1 MSFFALNKTSA
12 DAELINQISSVLND
26 VKNGKL
32 SSRVIIHKN
41 ETPIE
46 KIAWDVN
53 NSLDQM
59 EIILR
64 ETRNT
69 IAAIGNGDMHRSMF
83 PDGLHGEFR
92 DTAQAI
98 QKAVNSMKANEK
110 YKVMGQL
117 STNFNELNNGMKG
130 NLDIITKDIHTTQK
144 DFTDITNRTVEASEA
159 ATHTYEA
166 VSKTNE
172 QIASLSEL
180 VLDTTEAIHNLDTN
194 VSEITTVVELIKDIA
209 EQTNLLALN
218 AAIEAARAGEHG
230 RGFAVVAD
238 EVRKLAESTQ
248 KATGEI
254 SITIQNLQQ
263 QSGSISVNAKSM
275 SEIANSSSN
284 TMQDFSNTMNEFTQ
298 DLNTTSCQ
306 SNKSNFALFL
316 STFKLQHIL
325 FKSNAY
331 SAIVNGKVNDELKKD
346 HTACAFG
353 NWYYSVGMEYFSEF
367 PCFQEIELHHKAYHD
382 YINKTLDCIINGG
395 CTSKD
400 EKRNEIIENFRAA
413 EEHSNMLFELL
424 DKLALERGEQV
435 KMKDIMESME
445 K

>member
-1 MSFFALNKTSA
+1 MNLFAFNKTSE
-12 DAELINQISSVLND
+12 DAELIKQISTVLND
-26 VKNGKL
+26 VKDGKL
-32 SSRVIIHKN
+32 SSRVIIDKN
-41 ETPIE
+41 ETPID
-46 KIAWDVN
+46 KIAWDIN

-69 IAAIGNGDMHRSMF
+69 ISAIGQGDMHRVMF

-92 DTAQAI
+92 DTAFSI
-98 QKAVNSMKANEK
+98 QKAVDSMKASEK

-144 DFTDITNRTVEASEA
+144 DFTDITNRTISASES

-180 VLDTTEAIHNLDTN
+180 VLDTTESIHNLDTN
-194 VSEITTVVELIKDIA
+194 VSDITTVVELIKDIA

-248 KATGEI
+248 RATGEI

-263 QSGSISVNAKSM
+263 QSGSINVNAKSM
-275 SEIANSSSN
+275 SQIANSSSE
-284 TMQDFSNTMNEFTQ
+284 TMQEFSNTMNGFTQ
-298 DLNTTSCQ
+298 DLNTTSSQ

-346 HTACAFG
+346 HTMCAFG
-353 NWYYSVGMEYFSEF
+353 SWYHSVGMKYFSDF
-367 PCFQEIELHHKAYHD
+367 KCFQDIGIHHKAYHD
-382 YINKTLDCIINGG
+382 QINKALDCVLKGG
-395 CTSKD
+395 SLSKNENRD
-400 EKRNEIIENFRAA
+400 EIIKDFSIA
-413 EEHSNMLFELL
+413 EEHSNKLFQLL
-424 DKLALERGEQV
+424 DTLASERGDQV
-435 KMKDIMESME
+435 NMKGIMNSMS
-445 K
+445 

>member
-1 MSFFALNKTSA
+1 MSFFTFKKSSQET
-12 DAELINQISSVLND
+12 ELIKKISEVLND

-41 ETPIE
+41 ETPMD
-46 KIAWDVN
+46 KIAWDIN

-69 IAAIGNGDMHRSMF
+69 IAAIGQGDMHRSMF
-83 PDGLHGEFR
+83 PDGLHGEFK

-130 NLDIITKDIHTTQK
+130 NLDIITKDILTTQK
-144 DFTDITNRTVEASEA
+144 DFTDITNRTADSSEA
-159 ATHTYEA
+159 ANHTYQA

-172 QIASLSEL
+172 QISSLSEL
-180 VLDTTEAIHNLDTN
+180 VVDTTEAIHNMDSS

-248 KATGEI
+248 RATGEI

-263 QSGSISVNAKSM
+263 QSGSISINAKSM
-275 SEIANSSSN
+275 SEIASSSSD
-284 TMQDFSNTMNEFTQ
+284 TMQSFSNTMDGFTQ

-325 FKSNAY
+325 FKSSAY
-331 SAIVNGKVNDELKKD
+331 SAIVNGKVSDELKKD
-346 HTACAFG
+346 HTGCAFG
-353 NWYYSVGMEYFSEF
+353 SWYYSVGMKFFSEF
-367 PCFQEIELHHKAYHD
+367 KCFQDIEIHHKAYHD
-382 YINKTLDCIINGG
+382 LINKALDCVLRGG
-395 CTSKD
+395 CLSKNEQRD
-400 EKRNEIIENFRAA
+400 EIIQNFREA

-424 DKLALERGEQV
+424 DKLASDRGEQI
-435 KMKDIMESME
+435 KMKDIMESMN
-445 K
+445 